1 MLFPVNPSNG
11 AGQSPVRVH
20 CSLRDSI
27 QAEQRYPAWS
37 INLELFLA
45 HKDKILMIW
54 LLWALDL
61 AEC

>member
-1 MLFPVNPSNG
+1 MNPSNG
-11 AGQSPVRVH
+11 AFLSPGEMALLAR
-20 CSLRDSI
+20 R
-27 QAEQRYPAWS
+27 QPPAKAGLSNGS

-45 HKDKILMIW
+45 HEDKILMIW

>member
-1 MLFPVNPSNG
+1 MELVQ
-11 AGQSPVRVH
+11 ALVRLP
-20 CSLRDSI
+20 CLLGGSI
-27 QAEQRYPAWS
+27 QAEQDSPMWS

-45 HKDKILMIW
+45 PEDKILMIW